1 MGVFEQFPYSNFHD
15 LNLDWILKAMKEA
28 VSSVDAFTGKVTEL
42 DNKVDDMQQ
51 EIAIVNSMIQQINSE
66 IAKIENGQYVTLYL
80 NCIKNWID
88 DNIQRLVAD
97 IVKYV
102 AFGLDDKGYFYA
114 DIPATWQFLKFDTNV
129 DPASPD
135 YGHLLMSW

>member
-80 NCIKNWID
+80 NSIKNWID

-97 IVKYV
+97 IV
-102 AFGLDDKGYFYA
+102 
-114 DIPATWQFLKFDTNV
+114 
-129 DPASPD
+129 
-135 YGHLLMSW
+135 